1 MCGGWGVYRLE
12 KPIPSVVLK
21 LVHSSMTIPTYILEA
36 KVRRGGWG
44 VQWYRTLK
52 GKITL
57 LGVGGGGGGHGLEK
71 PISAVLRQV

>member
-1 MCGGWGVYRLE
+1 MYRLE

-36 KVRRGGWG
+36 KVRRGRLGG
-44 VQWYRTLK
+44 SNGTELK

-57 LGVGGGGGGHGLEK
+57 LGVGGGHGLEK
-71 PISAVLRQV
+71 SISAVLRQV